1 VDREYELRSEE
12 EPRMRPAVDFR
23 LLGPLEIVSGGRP
36 LPLPPRK
43 QRALLAI
50 LLLRANQPVPVQ
62 ELSEKLWDHG
72 APADPRGAVQKYVMR
87 LRRALRPTGCVI
99 HTEPEGYRLEL
110 LPGMLD
116 ADRFTELVEHGV
128 RLTGA
133 GQLEAASAALAA
145 ALDLWRAVPPMSNVV
160 SEVLQRDEV
169 PRLVERYL
177 QAVERRID
185 LDLQLGRSAELC
197 AELLRLT
204 SDYPLRERFWV
215 QRMRALYA
223 ANRQGEALE
232 AYRTVTRLLAE
243 DLGIDPGPELREAH
257 QQILNGRQQTASGVK
272 PSWPGAPPAR
282 QLPMATSGIVGRRAE
297 MAEIVNV
304 LQAEPRS
311 RGSRL
316 VVVTGPEGVGK
327 TSVAVQAAHRLANA
341 FPDGQ
346 LFVDLGGGAEVDGA
360 DLDGVLAYLLR
371 TLGVRTASLPTRR
384 NDAIATYRSLTAGQ
398 RLLVVLDGATS
409 GSLVRSLLP
418 GSATCAVLVT
428 SRHDLADLLVSPG
441 GHRLA
446 LGMLA
451 PEDAGE
457 VLRDIVGDHRVRTE
471 PHSAAR
477 LIARC
482 GGLPLAVRVAAV
494 HLATRPD
501 LTIASYLDELEKDDV
516 VETRRA
522 DLRGRSP
529 AVDAVELCC
538 RYGGNRAG

>member
-1 VDREYELRSEE
+1 MDREYDLRPQEE
-12 EPRMRPAVDFR
+12 SRMRPAVDFR
-23 LLGPLEIVSGGRP
+23 LLGPLEIVIGGRP
-36 LPLPPRK
+36 LPLPARK
-43 QRALLAI
+43 QRALLVI
-50 LLLRANQPVPVQ
+50 LLLRVNQPVPVR

-72 APADPRGAVQKYVMR
+72 APADPRGVVQKYVMR

-116 ADRFTELVEHGV
+116 ADRFTELIEHGV
-128 RLTGA
+128 RAADA
-133 GQLEAASAALAA
+133 GQLEAASAALAG
-145 ALDLWRAVPPMSNVV
+145 ALNLWRAVPPISNVV
-160 SEVLQRDEV
+160 SEALQRDEV
-169 PRLVERYL
+169 PRMVERYL
-177 QAVERRID
+177 QAVELRID
-185 LDLQLGRSAELC
+185 VDLQLGRGTELC

-204 SDYPLRERFWV
+204 SAYPLRERFWV

-243 DLGIDPGPELREAH
+243 DLGIDPGPELRDAH
-257 QQILNGRQQTASGVK
+257 QQILHGTQQTASGVK
-272 PSWPGAPPAR
+272 SSWPAAQPAR

-297 MAEIVNV
+297 VAEIVDV

-311 RGSRL
+311 GGSRL

-327 TSVAVQAAHRLANA
+327 TSVAVQAAHRLASA

-346 LFVDLGGGAEVDGA
+346 LFVDLGDGAEVDGV
-360 DLDGVLAYLLR
+360 DLDDVLAYFLR
-371 TLGVRTASLPTRR
+371 TLGVPTASLPTRR
-384 NDAIATYRSLTAGQ
+384 DDAIAMYRSLTAGQ
-398 RLLVVLDGATS
+398 RLLVVLDGATT

-428 SRHDLADLLVSPG
+428 SRPELADLLVSPG

-446 LGMLA
+446 IGMLA
-451 PEDAGE
+451 PQDARE
-457 VLRDIVGDHRVRTE
+457 VLRAIVGDHRVRSE
-471 PHSAAR
+471 PDDVAR

-494 HLATRPD
+494 CLATRPD
-501 LTIASYLDELEKDDV
+501 LTIASYLEELEKEDL
-516 VETRRA
+516 VEAPPA
-522 DLRGRSP
+522 DNLGRSS
-529 AVDAVELCC
+529 AVDAVEPCC
-538 RYGGNRAG
+538 RHGERRAG